1 MKLEKDYKRKLQL
14 KILDIVKDIDKL
26 CKDNNI

>member
-14 KILDIVKDIDKL
+14 KILDIVKDIVMCVKR
-26 CKDNNI
+26 II

>member
-14 KILDIVKDIDKL
+14 KILDIVKDIDDV
-26 CKDNNI
+26 CKKNIK